1 MTTRPNEQTGAEV
14 RFLRSLGGHSN
25 AVWSGR
31 ATRADLLR
39 GYLDGCRI
47 RVQWDGIDA
56 PTVTA
61 LAWQL
66 LNRERMA

>member
-1 MTTRPNEQTGAEV
+1 MRHNEQTGAEV
-14 RFLRSLGGHSN
+14 RFLRDLGRHSGEI
-25 AVWSGR
+25 ASGR
-31 ATRADLLR
+31 ATRADVLR
-39 GYLDGCRI
+39 GYIAGCRH
-47 RVQWDGIDA
+47 RVRWDGIDA